1 MKITPNISWK
11 ENHVLITYQDTELSY
26 SYSSLPDRDLVIPE
40 VDLDEF
46 NKMLEAIRYDRKKL
60 GNSVWMEF
68 VKNFK
73 GINDPPGYQRCRSFL
88 LAQMYPDRFDIVS
101 QSFCTVAYR
110 YVYDDMG
117 SIKEL

>member
-46 NKMLEAIRYDRKKL
+46 N
-60 GNSVWMEF
+60 
-68 VKNFK
+68 
-73 GINDPPGYQRCRSFL
+73 
-88 LAQMYPDRFDIVS
+88 
-101 QSFCTVAYR
+101 
-110 YVYDDMG
+110 
-117 SIKEL
+117 